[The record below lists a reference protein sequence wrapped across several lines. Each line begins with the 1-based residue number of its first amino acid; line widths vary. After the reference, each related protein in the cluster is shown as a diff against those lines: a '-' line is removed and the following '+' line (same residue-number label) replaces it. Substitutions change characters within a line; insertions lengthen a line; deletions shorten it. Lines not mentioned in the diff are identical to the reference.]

1 MLPRITHASR
11 RLARYSLTRSA
22 SQPRCFASTTPSCSL
37 LITRI
42 PRTNNHFLSPSRA
55 YAPSTLSHHQ
65 AHKTFTTTTS
75 RLASPQPADAIVDT
89 LTDLYG
95 TARDEF
101 EIAAEETEKK
111 TVYAADDRDAAREA
125 FADLKN
131 AFEEAV
137 KISDPETGK
146 EVQGRVGQRIREL
159 ENALTALEES
169 AMED

>member
-1 MLPRITHASR
+1 MLQRRAFSSSPTH
-11 RLARYSLTRSA
+11 
-22 SQPRCFASTTPSCSL
+22 
-37 LITRI
+37 
-42 PRTNNHFLSPSRA
+42 RA
-55 YAPSTLSHHQ
+55 V
-65 AHKTFTTTTS
+65 
-75 RLASPQPADAIVDT
+75 PQPADAIVDT
-89 LTDLYG
+89 LTELYG

-125 FADLKN
+125 FGELKT

-137 KISDPETGK
+137 KTSDPDVSK
-146 EVQGRVGQRIREL
+146 DVQTRVGQRIREL

>member
-1 MLPRITHASR
+1 MLPRIASSSPRLVR
-11 RLARYSLTRSA
+11 RLASSRARPQCTTAPSVTRSLHSNSHPA
-22 SQPRCFASTTPSCSL
+22 RHVRAQSTTRALTP
-37 LITRI
+37 
-42 PRTNNHFLSPSRA
+42 LSTFSPHHHGQSF
-55 YAPSTLSHHQ
+55 STSSARH
-65 AHKTFTTTTS
+65 
-75 RLASPQPADAIVDT
+75 ASPQPADAVVET

-125 FADLKN
+125 FAELKT
-131 AFEEAV
+131 AFEQAV
-137 KISDPETGK
+137 KVSDPEVAK

-159 ENALTALEES
+159 ESALTALEES